1 MRHEFAS
8 HELLKRVFNMKRNEW
23 VKKGLIGIGISL
35 VLCAMGCSEGMDKK
49 MEVEPDLPRAL
60 SLLQGK
66 WITVTTNG
74 FTKNCGVLIDQYTVR
89 IHYQNTPESPMER
102 QSSIIS
108 RVDEEKHFLITKDG
122 RGGWPYFYGRED
134 GEEHLELEFF
144 SELKGAWQRLY
155 LRRAAI
161 L

>member
-1 MRHEFAS
+1 
-8 HELLKRVFNMKRNEW
+8 MKLNEW
-23 VKKGLIGIGISL
+23 MKKAVTVIGMSLI
-35 VLCAMGCSEGMDKK
+35 LCGAGCSVEGDTKIDL
-49 MEVEPDLPRAL
+49 EPDLPRAL

-66 WITVTTNG
+66 WVSVTTNG
-74 FTKNCGVLIDQYTVR
+74 CTENCGVLIDQYTVR

-108 RVDEEKHFLITKDG
+108 RVDEEKHFLVTKDG
-122 RGGWPYFYGRED
+122 RGGWPYFYGKED

-144 SELKGAWQRLY
+144 SELKGAWQRMH
-155 LRRAAI
+155 LRRKAS